1 MARMETL
8 ICVLKNLFPYK
19 GYKFCVLNNGN
30 SVLIGLKSRR
40 KCGICPSCGKRCRNV
55 ETEYER
61 TVRDLDLA
69 QRQCCLLF
77 KQKKILCSCGYR
89 GLEKLDFVSKS
100 RRVTLRMET
109 YVVSLAEKMSLK
121 EVAEIVCLD
130 WKTVKNIDREYIRSL
145 LPDISTLDIKR
156 IAIDEIAI
164 MKGHKYLTI
173 IRDYDTGVAI
183 KILFGRTYEETAK
196 ALASLGP
203 ERLAKILYASLDMWD
218 PYIKAIKEQCPNV
231 ELIFDK
237 FHVAKKVNEAL
248 DCVRKEEFAN
258 AEPDERINMKHK
270 RFVILKREENLNQKQ
285 KEELNMLM
293 QSNEKLYKAYL
304 LKEQVLSIFDD
315 KTSTFDQIKE
325 RFETWFSNIL
335 SNELEEFYA
344 VVDMIR
350 HYFYGIL
357 NYFRYGMTNAIA
369 EGFNTKI
376 NIIKRRAYG
385 FRDLE
390 YFMLKIYQSSL
401 RRLP

>member
-1 MARMETL
+1 METL
-8 ICVLKNLFPYK
+8 FLVLRNLFPYEGFK
-19 GYKFCVLNNGN
+19 LSVLNNGK
-30 SVLIGLKSRR
+30 LILLGLKSCR
-40 KCGICPSCGKRCRNV
+40 KCGICPACGKHCRTV

-69 QRQCCLLF
+69 QRQCYLLF
-77 KQKKILCSCGYR
+77 KQKKIRCRCGYR

-100 RRVTLRMET
+100 RRVTTRMET
-109 YVVSLAEKMSLK
+109 YIVSLAERMSLTD
-121 EVAEIVCLD
+121 VAKIVHLD
-130 WKTVKNIDREYIRSL
+130 WKTVKDIDREYIRSL
-145 LPDISTLDIKR
+145 LPDISKLVITR

-173 IRDYDTGVAI
+173 IRDYDTGVVI
-183 KILFGRTYEETAK
+183 KMVLGRTYEETNK
-196 ALASLGP
+196 ALASLGK
-203 ERLAKILYASLDMWD
+203 EKLANIRFASLDMWD
-218 PYIKAIKEQCPNV
+218 PYIKAIKEQCPNA
-231 ELIFDK
+231 ELVFDK
-237 FHVAKKVNEAL
+237 FHVVKKINDAI
-248 DCVRKEEFAN
+248 DHVRKKEFAK

-270 RFVILKREENLNQKQ
+270 RFIILHREKNLDQTQ

-293 QSNEKLYKAYL
+293 KSNEKLYKTYL

-325 RFETWFSNIL
+325 RFEIWFSNIL
-335 SNELEEFYA
+335 SNQIEEFYA
-344 VVDMIR
+344 VVDTIR
-350 HYFYGIL
+350 SHFYGIL

-385 FRDLE
+385 LKDIE

-401 RRLP
+401 RRLA

>member
-1 MARMETL
+1 METL
-8 ICVLKNLFPYK
+8 YCVLKNLFPYK
-19 GYKFCVLNNGN
+19 GYKLSVLESGN
-30 SVLIGLKSRR
+30 YILIGLKSRR
-40 KCGICPSCGKRCRNV
+40 KCGICPSCGKRCQNV

-69 QRQCCLLF
+69 QCQCFLKF
-77 KQKKILCSCGYR
+77 SQKKILCKCGYR
-89 GLEKLDFVSKS
+89 GLEKLDFVAKS
-100 RRVTLRMET
+100 RRVTTRMET

-121 EVAEIVCLD
+121 EVAEVTRLD

-145 LPDISTLDIKR
+145 LPNITTLVITR

-164 MKGHKYLTI
+164 MKGHKYFTI
-173 IRDYDTGVAI
+173 IRDYDTGIAI
-183 KILFGRTYEETAK
+183 KILFSRTYEETAK
-196 ALASLGP
+196 ALASMGP
-203 ERLAKILYASLDMWD
+203 EKLANIRFASLDMWD
-218 PYIKAIKEQCPNV
+218 PYIKAVKEQCPNA

-237 FHVAKKVNEAL
+237 FHVVKKVNEAL
-248 DCVRKEEFAN
+248 DKVRKNEFAN
-258 AEPDERINMKHK
+258 AEVDERINMKHK

-285 KEELNMLM
+285 KEELQMLM
-293 QSNEKLYKAYL
+293 RSNEKLYKAYL
-304 LKEQVLSIFDD
+304 LKEQILSIFDD
-315 KTSTFDQIKE
+315 KTSTFEQIRNRLVQWVK
-325 RFETWFSNIL
+325 NIL
-335 SNELEEFYA
+335 DNKLEEFYE
-344 VVDMIR
+344 VINTMKN
-350 HYFYGIL
+350 YFHGIL

>member
-1 MARMETL
+1 
-8 ICVLKNLFPYK
+8 
-19 GYKFCVLNNGN
+19 
-30 SVLIGLKSRR
+30 
-40 KCGICPSCGKRCRNV
+40 
-55 ETEYER
+55 
-61 TVRDLDLA
+61 
-69 QRQCCLLF
+69 
-77 KQKKILCSCGYR
+77 
-89 GLEKLDFVSKS
+89 
-100 RRVTLRMET
+100 MET

-121 EVAEIVCLD
+121 EVAEIVRLD
-130 WKTVKNIDREYIRSL
+130 WKTVKNIDGEYIRSL
-145 LPDISTLDIKR
+145 LPNISTLEIRR

-164 MKGHKYLTI
+164 MKGHKYFTI

-183 KILFGRTYEETAK
+183 RIVFGRTYEETAN
-196 ALASLGP
+196 ALASLGQ

-218 PYIKAIKEQCPNV
+218 PYIRAIKEQCPNAK
-231 ELIFDK
+231 LIFDK
-237 FHVAKKVNEAL
+237 FHVVKKVNEAV
-248 DCVRKEEFAN
+248 DSVRKKEFAN

-270 RFVILKREENLNQKQ
+270 RFVILKREENLNKKQ
-285 KEELNMLM
+285 KEELNILM

-315 KTSTFDQIKE
+315 KTGTFDQIEE
-325 RFETWFSNIL
+325 RFDAWFSNIL
-335 SNELEEFYA
+335 SNEMEEFYA
-344 VVDMIR
+344 VVDTIR

-401 RRLP
+401 RRLA

>member
-1 MARMETL
+1 METL
-8 ICVLKNLFPYK
+8 YCVLRNLFPYK
-19 GYKFCVLNNGN
+19 GYKFSVLENGN
-30 SVLIGLKSRR
+30 RILIGMKSRR

-77 KQKKILCSCGYR
+77 KQKKLRCSCGYR

-100 RRVTLRMET
+100 RRVTTRMET
-109 YVVSLAEKMSLK
+109 YVVSLCEKMSLK
-121 EVAEIVCLD
+121 EVAEIVHLD

-145 LPDISTLDIKR
+145 LPDINKLVITR

-164 MKGHKYLTI
+164 MKGHKYFTI

-196 ALASLGP
+196 ALVSLGK
-203 ERLAKILYASLDMWD
+203 EKLANIRFASLDMWD
-218 PYIKAIKEQCPNV
+218 PYIKAVKEQCLNA
-231 ELIFDK
+231 ELVFDK
-237 FHVAKKVNEAL
+237 FHVVKKVNEAL
-248 DCVRKEEFAN
+248 DMVRKKEFAN

-270 RFVILKREENLNQKQ
+270 RFVILKREENLNRKQ
-285 KEELNMLM
+285 KEELQMLM

-315 KTSTFDQIKE
+315 KTSTFDQITE
-325 RFETWFSNIL
+325 RFEAWFSNIL

-344 VVDMIR
+344 VVDTIR
-350 HYFYGIL
+350 HYFYGVL

-401 RRLP
+401 RRLA